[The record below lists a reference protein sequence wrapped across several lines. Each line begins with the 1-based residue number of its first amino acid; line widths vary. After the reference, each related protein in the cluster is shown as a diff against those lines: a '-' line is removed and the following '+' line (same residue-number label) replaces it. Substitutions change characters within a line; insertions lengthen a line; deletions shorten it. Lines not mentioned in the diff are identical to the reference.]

1 MPDQNKIAALG
12 KRIFQR
18 MNDAGPRVISKDYWE
33 QQLMEL
39 SMANE
44 AFKVRMFHFVDVYP
58 TLKGSHEVAR
68 HFHEYFPTLE
78 GVPTLFKMAMAGAKL
93 GAAIPLLSKAADMA
107 VSGAA
112 DVGIRQM
119 AKKFITADSAKNAVA
134 AVEKL
139 HAMGIGFT
147 MDVLGEATV
156 CEEEAEQYCAI
167 YMELIPAL
175 AARAEA
181 WAHQALADGEG
192 EFAAPRVNL
201 SVKLSS
207 MYSQMSPLAPE
218 ACVAAL
224 KARLRPIMR
233 LAMQHGVALNVD
245 QEQYAYKDI
254 IQRTFIEL
262 MDEAEFAGYAYGGI
276 VVQAY
281 LRESE
286 HDTRTLIEWARGRRH
301 PIHIR
306 LVKGAYWDYETVI
319 AGQKHLAPPVWTRKW
334 QSDANYEKLSGL
346 LLQNYRH
353 TRPAFASHNVRS
365 LAAALALAEE
375 LGVPRGAYEVQVLFG
390 MGDSIATAVTREGCR
405 CRVYAPYGD
414 MIPGMGYLVRRLLE
428 NTSND
433 SFLLQTMNKS
443 RNEDA
448 LLQAPNGPPED
459 VPGTASDRFVNTPEV
474 DWAQASER
482 DKMRAAIAEV
492 RGQLGRSYA
501 LIINGKPVTTATQ
514 RDSVNPSQSSEVIGR
529 VAQAG
534 PEHAEQALAAARAA
548 FPAWRDT
555 HYTMRADLLMRCA
568 EITLRRKFELAAWM
582 VLEAGKTWNE
592 AIADVEE
599 TVDYCRYYAWEM
611 RRLGPPRLVGHVPG
625 ETNHYLY
632 EGKGVGIIIAPW
644 NFPLAIMAGMSLAS
658 VVTGNTVI
666 IKPSNFTPVIAAKFM
681 EILAEAGMPAGV
693 ANYLPGPGS
702 AIGDLLVRSPETN
715 FVAFTGSQEV
725 GLHICRA
732 AAETP
737 GPRQGPKRVI
747 AEMGG
752 KNALIIDSD
761 ADLDE
766 AVTGAL
772 RSAFGYAGQKC
783 SACSRVIVLEAVYD
797 TFCRRLRGAAEAMIV
812 GPADD
817 PHTLVNPVIDG
828 SARDSINRYIEIGTQ
843 EATLLMQRE
852 LGTLASQGFYVAP
865 TVFCDVAPE
874 ARIAQEEI
882 FGPVLAVIKARDMDH
897 ALEIANGT
905 AYALTGGIFSRSP
918 KTIERVRREFHTG
931 NLYINRSITGAIVER
946 QPFGGFKM
954 SGIGSKAGGPDY
966 LLQFVNPRT
975 ITENTLRRGF
985 APKAEGTSPAS

>member
-1 MPDQNKIAALG
+1 MPDQAKITSIG
-12 KRIFQR
+12 KRLFQR
-18 MNDAGPRVISKDYWE
+18 MNEAGPRLISKDYWE

-58 TLKGSHEVAR
+58 TLKGSHDVAR
-68 HFHEYFPTLE
+68 HFHEYFPDLD
-78 GVPTLFKMAMAGAKL
+78 GVPALFKAAMAGAKI
-93 GAAIPLLSKAADMA
+93 GAAIPLVSKAADLA
-107 VSGAA
+107 VSAA
-112 DVGIRQM
+112 AELGIRQM
-119 AKKFITADSAKNAVA
+119 AKKFITADDATHALA
-134 AVEKL
+134 TVEKL
-139 HAMGIGFT
+139 HAMNIAFT

-156 CEEEAEQYCAI
+156 SEEEADRYCAI
-167 YMELIPAL
+167 YQELIPAL
-175 AARAEA
+175 AARAA
-181 WAHQALADGEG
+181 TWKANPLVDGEG
-192 EFAAPRVNL
+192 EFVLPRVNV
-201 SVKLSS
+201 SVKLTS
-207 MYSQMSPLAPE
+207 MYSQMSALAPE
-218 ACVAAL
+218 ACITAL
-224 KARLRPIMR
+224 KTRLRPIMR

-254 IQRTFIEL
+254 IQRTFMEL
-262 MDEAEFAGYAYGGI
+262 MDEAEFAEYAYGGI

-281 LRESE
+281 LREAE

-319 AGQKHLAPPVWTRKW
+319 AAQKHLTPPVWTRKW

-365 LAAALALAEE
+365 LAAAIAMAEE
-375 LGVPRGAYEVQVLFG
+375 YGVPRGAFEIQVLFG
-390 MGDSIATAVTREGCR
+390 MGDSIAAAVTREGYR

-433 SFLLQTMNKS
+433 SFLLQTLNKA
-443 RNEDA
+443 RDEDA
-448 LLQAPNGPPED
+448 LLQAPHGEPEEL
-459 VPGTASDRFVNTPEV
+459 PAAPTDRFVNTPEV
-474 DWAQASER
+474 DWAQASAR
-482 DKMRAAIAEV
+482 DNMRAALAQV
-492 RGQLGRSYA
+492 RTQLGRTYS
-501 LIINGKPVTTATQ
+501 LIINGLPVATAQ
-514 RDSVNPSQSSEVIGR
+514 HRESVNPSCPSEVIGC
-529 VAQAG
+529 VAQAA
-534 PEHAEQALAAARAA
+534 PEQAEQALAAARAA
-548 FPAWRDT
+548 YPAWRDT
-555 HYTMRADLLMRCA
+555 PYAARADLLMRCA
-568 EITLRRKFELAAWM
+568 EITTRRKFELAAWM
-582 VLEAGKTWNE
+582 VLEAAKTWNE

-599 TVDYCRYYAWEM
+599 TIDYCRYYAWEM
-611 RRLGPPRLVGHVPG
+611 RRLGPPRPVGHVPG

-644 NFPLAIMAGMSLAS
+644 NFPLAILAGMSLAAI
-658 VVTGNTVI
+658 VTGNTVV

-681 EILAEAGMPAGV
+681 EILAEAGLPPGV
-693 ANYLPGPGS
+693 ANYLPGAGGS
-702 AIGDLLVRSPETN
+702 IGDLLVRSPETN
-715 FVAFTGSQEV
+715 FIAFTGSQEV

-752 KNALIIDSD
+752 KNAIIIDSD

-766 AVTGAL
+766 AVVGTV

-783 SACSRVIVLEAVYD
+783 SACSRVIVLEQVYE
-797 TFCRRLRGAAEAMIV
+797 TFCRRLKGAVESLII

-817 PHTLVNPVIDG
+817 PHTLVNPVIDR
-828 SARDSINRYIEIGTQ
+828 SARDSINHYIEIGKQ
-843 EATLLMQRE
+843 EATLLIQRE
-852 LGTLASQGFYVAP
+852 LGELAEQGFYVAP
-865 TVFCDVAPE
+865 TVFCDVPPD

-897 ALEIANGT
+897 ALDIANGT

-918 KTIERVRREFHTG
+918 KTIERVRRDFHVG
-931 NLYINRSITGAIVER
+931 NLYINRGITGAIVER

-985 APKAEGTSPAS
+985 APKTEAQS